1 MSKHITIRFGRAHT
15 ITPGSDGW
23 PESDFVTVDDA
34 TPVQPGW
41 LYVDERFVDPA
52 SADGQRILANRAL
65 VDARIAAVR
74 DSLRGKSVTAMTAAE
89 RIDLLVVM
97 ARLLGIEV
105 RP

>member
-1 MSKHITIRFGRAHT
+1 MKFVTVRSGRAHR
-15 ITPGSDGW
+15 IASGSDGW

-41 LYVDERFVDPA
+41 LYVDERFVDPT
-52 SADGQRILANRAL
+52 SADGVRILANRAL
-65 VDARIAAVR
+65 VDARIATAR
-74 DSLRGKSVTAMTAAE
+74 DALRGKSVTTMTADE
-89 RIDLLVVM
+89 RITLLVVM